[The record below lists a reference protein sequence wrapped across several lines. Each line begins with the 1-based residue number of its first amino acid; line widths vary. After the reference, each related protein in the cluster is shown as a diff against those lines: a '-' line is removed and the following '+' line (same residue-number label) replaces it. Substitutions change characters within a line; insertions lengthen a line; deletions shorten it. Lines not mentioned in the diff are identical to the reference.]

1 MKIAAVV
8 GAVVLVLYLIR
19 VFARRK
25 QEAEEEELQIAAALS
40 TIDELEEP
48 TEKEL
53 SQQEK
58 ERAQQREVIEKLA
71 KSRPDDA
78 AQLIKMWL
86 ADE

>member
-1 MKIAAVV
+1 M
-8 GAVVLVLYLIR
+8 
-19 VFARRK
+19 
-25 QEAEEEELQIAAALS
+25 QIAAALS